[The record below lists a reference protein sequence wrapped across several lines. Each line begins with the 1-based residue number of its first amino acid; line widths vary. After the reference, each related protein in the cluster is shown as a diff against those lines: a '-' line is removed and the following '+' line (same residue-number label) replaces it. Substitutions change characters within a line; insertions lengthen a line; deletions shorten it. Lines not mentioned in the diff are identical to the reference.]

1 MRVLIV
7 LLFVDVLFAITLAIL
22 FVGISKKVDVKVN
35 EFSSKELN
43 LKIPELNLKI
53 PKRNYI
59 MDFVVAFFCGLIPVF
74 NIIACISLW
83 FADNEVINSLA
94 YRTAIRYIQ
103 EERQRLKNLQEFI
116 EKTEREVNERNNKK

>member
-1 MRVLIV
+1 MRVLII

-35 EFSSKELN
+35 EFSSK
-43 LKIPELNLKI
+43 ELNLKI

>member
-1 MRVLIV
+1 MRVLII

-35 EFSSKELN
+35 ELSPKELN
-43 LKIPELNLKI
+43 LKIPK
-53 PKRNYI
+53 KNYI
-59 MDFVVAFFCGLIPVF
+59 LDFVVAFFCGLVPVI

-94 YRTAIRYIQ
+94 YRTAIRYMQ

-116 EKTEREVNERNNKK
+116 KKTEREVNERNNKK

>member
-1 MRVLIV
+1 MRVLII

-35 EFSSKELN
+35 ELSPK
-43 LKIPELNLKI
+43 ELNLKI

-59 MDFVVAFFCGLIPVF
+59 LDFVVAFFCGLVPVL

-103 EERQRLKNLQEFI
+103 EERQKLKNLQEFI
-116 EKTEREVNERNNKK
+116 EKTEREVNERKNKK

>member
-1 MRVLIV
+1 MRVLII

-22 FVGISKKVDVKVN
+22 FIGVSKKVDAKV
-35 EFSSKELN
+35 EELN
-43 LKIPELNLKI
+43 PKELNLKI

-59 MDFVVAFFCGLIPVF
+59 LDFVVAFFCGLVPVL

-116 EKTEREVNERNNKK
+116 KKTEREVNERNNKK

>member
-1 MRVLIV
+1 MRVLII

-35 EFSSKELN
+35 EFSSKELK
-43 LKIPELNLKI
+43 LKF
-53 PKRNYI
+53 PKRNHI
-59 MDFVVAFFCGLIPVF
+59 LDFVVVFFYGLIPVF

-83 FADNEVINSLA
+83 FADNEAIDSLA

-116 EKTEREVNERNNKK
+116 EKTEREVSERNNKK

>member
-1 MRVLIV
+1 MRVLII
-7 LLFVDVLFAITLAIL
+7 LLFVDILFAITLAIL
-22 FVGISKKVDVKVN
+22 FVGISKKVDAKV
-35 EFSSKELN
+35 EELN
-43 LKIPELNLKI
+43 PKELNLKI

-59 MDFVVAFFCGLIPVF
+59 LDFVVAFFCGLIPVL

-116 EKTEREVNERNNKK
+116 KKTEREVNERNNKK